1 MSRMD
6 EFRKFVSTHGLIKN
20 EVLSGKKTWQQ
31 IYEDWVILGESD
43 KSFDIYRT
51 ADFKSDQEN
60 KSNTNTTSK
69 QTKQFKLEDLFASE
83 NIKTII
89 NYVKKERL
97 EFVPFMSMMYQ
108 EIYRKDKNI
117 VLSKVITARKL
128 KSEALEALRQKVSKS
143 TGKQVVMYD
152 ETNEDLI
159 GGFVLELNNL
169 RYDASVKASLE
180 KIESKLTGK

>member
-1 MSRMD
+1 
-6 EFRKFVSTHGLIKN
+6 
-20 EVLSGKKTWQQ
+20 
-31 IYEDWVILGESD
+31 
-43 KSFDIYRT
+43 
-51 ADFKSDQEN
+51 
-60 KSNTNTTSK
+60 
-69 QTKQFKLEDLFASE
+69 
-83 NIKTII
+83 
-89 NYVKKERL
+89 
-97 EFVPFMSMMYQ
+97 MMYQ